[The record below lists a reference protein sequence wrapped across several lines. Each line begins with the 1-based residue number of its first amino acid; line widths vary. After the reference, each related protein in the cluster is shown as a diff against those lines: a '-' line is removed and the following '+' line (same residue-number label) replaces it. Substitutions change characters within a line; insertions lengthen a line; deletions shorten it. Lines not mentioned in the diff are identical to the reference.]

1 MKMNKFSQKKKTPL
15 ILLLLSP
22 TIFAASDNL
31 NFNYSA
37 PVINS
42 LNPRFSLQTNVC
54 HSMADPIAI
63 TVGFKKGMQ
72 PESYNISMTVN
83 GAPVYKGY
91 AGLSALASSGKRT
104 ADTDFQIP
112 FRVSFHGS
120 VKGTDT
126 YIRHTPDV
134 YADPFCFDPRSDL
147 NDSIIRKYDSPSTY
161 GYFPLFEH
169 VPDELTVGILP
180 GGIKNDE
187 ESFQKYCGNGQ
198 RAETEDQEHFWS
210 EGYPIYNPKIP
221 AGVKKG
227 MDRYGD
233 GESFLISGLFYLK
246 YIPGRNESVD
256 NHINN
261 PYTTDDLIKNAD
273 GSVTFVF
280 PLSPKEPDG
289 ESQKFVLG
297 DGNDFVFNIS
307 NRNISSLILDI
318 SRKDSGEHSI
328 FKWQR
333 DSNSLS
339 HILAFQGLPADFS
352 LPSPGENNI
361 TNDPYQQF
369 YSGDTVHQVFRG
381 TLVTEL
387 SLKKEYENYIDN
399 IMPLSLPTNTTGD
412 INLVNTDSLSFLIGQ
427 DNEHS
432 GSDFLRVYGQPLKF
446 APLMAGGKELASA
459 KKVRDACY

>member
-126 YIRHTPDV
+126 YIRHTPDS
-134 YADPFCFDPRSDL
+134 YSEPFCFDPRSEF
-147 NDSIIRKYDSPSTY
+147 NDGEIKYYSPSTY

-169 VPDELTVGILP
+169 YPDELAPDRTPEAV
-180 GGIKNDE
+180 KNN
-187 ESFQKYCGNGQ
+187 ESDFQRYCGNGQ
-198 RAETEDQEHFWS
+198 RVETKDQEHFWS

-227 MDRYGD
+227 MDRNGN
-233 GESFLISGLFYLK
+233 GEQFLTSGLFYLK
-246 YIPGRNESVD
+246 YIPAVD
-256 NHINN
+256 QPIISYIDN
-261 PYTTDDLIKNAD
+261 PYTTSDLINNAD
-273 GSVTFVF
+273 GSVTFTF
-280 PLSPKEPDG
+280 PLYPKDVSEDSKG
-289 ESQKFVLG
+289 FVLR